1 METTRT
7 LLLQELKNNCVIRL
21 GSENNKIDFSKS
33 KIGVGVYFDDA
44 AEPEYGFF
52 TNLYADDKD
61 ESKMDYLEIRIPKN
75 KKNAKIVLASSV
87 DDLLLINACVLE
99 FQPV

>member
-1 METTRT
+1 METIRT

-21 GSENNKIDFSKS
+21 GSDNNKIDFSKS
-33 KIGVGVYFDDA
+33 EIGVGVYFDDA
-44 AEPEYGFF
+44 VTPDYRFF

-61 ESKMDYLEIRIPKN
+61 ESKILYLEIRIPKN
-75 KKNAKIVLASSV
+75 KKNAKIVLTSSE
-87 DDLLLINACVLE
+87 DYLSLINACVLD